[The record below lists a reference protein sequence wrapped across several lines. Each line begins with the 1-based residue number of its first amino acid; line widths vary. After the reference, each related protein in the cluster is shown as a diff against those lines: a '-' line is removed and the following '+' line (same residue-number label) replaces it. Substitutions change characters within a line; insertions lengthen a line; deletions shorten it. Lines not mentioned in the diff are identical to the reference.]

1 MNERGVNMIY
11 LRKNLMEEDGILEL
25 GIYDDELVTYCSEC
39 GKEIKLDHEDIKH
52 LESFDSTSYLCADCT
67 KKHKE
72 PEEQKTTFKD
82 LLEGGELSGID
93 PRGKTVCM
101 IIGTDKLIHE
111 HLSEKEATE
120 VFKELN
126 EALRALYKEL
136 KGA

>member
-1 MNERGVNMIY
+1 MIY
-11 LRKNLMEEDGILEL
+11 LRKNLEDGKLEL
-25 GIYDDELVTYCSEC
+25 TIYDDELITYCCEC

-52 LESFDSTSYLCADCT
+52 LESFDSTSYLCAECA

-82 LLEGGELSGID
+82 LLKGGALSGIA
-93 PRGKTVCM
+93 PRGKDVCM

-111 HLSEKEATE
+111 HLSEKEATK

-126 EALRALYKEL
+126 EALRVLYKDL
-136 KGA
+136 KEA

>member
-1 MNERGVNMIY
+1 MIY
-11 LRKNLMEEDGILEL
+11 VRKNLEDVKLEL
-25 GIYDDELVTYCSEC
+25 GIYDDELITYCCEC

-93 PRGKTVCM
+93 PRGKAVCM

-126 EALRALYKEL
+126 EALRVLYKDL

>member
-11 LRKNLMEEDGILEL
+11 LRKNLEDGKLEL
-25 GIYDDELVTYCSEC
+25 GIYDDELITYCCEC
-39 GKEIKLDHEDIKH
+39 GKEIKLDHEDIKR
-52 LESFDSTSYLCADCT
+52 LESFDSTSYLCAECT

-93 PRGKTVCM
+93 PRGKAVCM

-111 HLSEKEATE
+111 HLSEKEATK

-126 EALRALYKEL
+126 EALCDIYKEL
-136 KGA
+136 KGP

>member
-1 MNERGVNMIY
+1 MIY
-11 LRKNLMEEDGILEL
+11 LRKNLEDIDVVLESS
-25 GIYDDELVTYCSEC
+25 IYDDELVTYCCEC

-52 LESFDSTSYLCADCT
+52 LESFDSTSYLCAECA

-72 PEEQKTTFKD
+72 PEEPKTTFKD
-82 LLEGGELSGID
+82 LLEGGELSGMD
-93 PRGKTVCM
+93 AKGKAVCM

-111 HLSEKEATE
+111 HSNEKEATK

-126 EALRALYKEL
+126 DVLCDIYEEL

>member
-1 MNERGVNMIY
+1 MIY
-11 LRKNLMEEDGILEL
+11 VRKNLEDGILEL

-52 LESFDSTSYLCADCT
+52 LESFDSTSYLCAECA

-82 LLEGGELSGID
+82 LSEGGELSGID
-93 PRGKTVCM
+93 PRGKAVCM

-111 HLSEKEATE
+111 HLSEKEAAE

-126 EALRALYKEL
+126 EALRVLYKDL

>member
-1 MNERGVNMIY
+1 MIY

-52 LESFDSTSYLCADCT
+52 LESFGSTSYLCAECA

-82 LLEGGELSGID
+82 ILEGGALSGID
-93 PRGKTVCM
+93 AKRKIVYL
-101 IIGTDKLIHE
+101 IVGTNNLIHE
-111 HLSEKEATE
+111 HSNEKEATK

-126 EALRALYKEL
+126 DVLCDIYEEL

>member
-1 MNERGVNMIY
+1 MIY
-11 LRKNLMEEDGILEL
+11 LRKNLEDGKLEL
-25 GIYDDELVTYCSEC
+25 NIYDDELITYCCEC

-52 LESFDSTSYLCADCT
+52 LESFDSTSYLCAECA

-82 LLEGGELSGID
+82 LLEGGELAGID
-93 PRGKTVCM
+93 AKRKIVYL
-101 IIGTDKLIHE
+101 IVGTNNLIHE
-111 HLSEKEATE
+111 HSNEKEATK

-126 EALRALYKEL
+126 DVLCDIYEEL

>member
-25 GIYDDELVTYCSEC
+25 GIYDDELVTYCREC

-52 LESFDSTSYLCADCT
+52 LESFDSTSYLCAECA

-93 PRGKTVCM
+93 AKRKIVYL
-101 IIGTDKLIHE
+101 IVGTNNLIQE
-111 HLSEKEATE
+111 HSNEKEATK

-126 EALRALYKEL
+126 DVLCDIYEEL

>member
-1 MNERGVNMIY
+1 MIY
-11 LRKNLMEEDGILEL
+11 LRKNLEDIDGVLESS
-25 GIYDDELVTYCSEC
+25 IYDDELVTYCCEC

-52 LESFDSTSYLCADCT
+52 LESFDSTSYLCAECA

-82 LLEGGELSGID
+82 LLEGGELSGMD
-93 PRGKTVCM
+93 AKGKVVYM
-101 IIGTDKLIHE
+101 IIGTDELIHK
-111 HLSEKEATE
+111 HLKEKETTD
-120 VFKELN
+120 VLVELN

>member
-1 MNERGVNMIY
+1 MIY

-25 GIYDDELVTYCSEC
+25 GIYDDELVTYCREC

-52 LESFDSTSYLCADCT
+52 LESFDSTSYLCAECA

-93 PRGKTVCM
+93 AKRKIVYL
-101 IIGTDKLIHE
+101 IVGTNNLIQE
-111 HLSEKEATE
+111 HSNEKEATK

-126 EALRALYKEL
+126 DVLCDIYEEL

>member
-1 MNERGVNMIY
+1 MIY

-52 LESFDSTSYLCADCT
+52 LESFDSTSYLCAECA

-82 LLEGGELSGID
+82 LLEGGALSGMD
-93 PRGKTVCM
+93 AKGKVVYM
-101 IIGTDKLIHE
+101 IIETDGLIHK
-111 HLSEKEATE
+111 HLKEEATK

-126 EALRALYKEL
+126 EALRVLYKDL
-136 KGA
+136 KEA

>member
-1 MNERGVNMIY
+1 MIY
-11 LRKNLMEEDGILEL
+11 HRKNLEDGKLEL
-25 GIYDDELVTYCSEC
+25 GIYDDELVTYCCEC

-52 LESFDSTSYLCADCT
+52 LESFDSTSYLCAECA

-93 PRGKTVCM
+93 AKGKVVYM
-101 IIGTDKLIHE
+101 IIGTDKLIHK
-111 HLSEKEATE
+111 HLKEKETTD
-120 VFKELN
+120 VLVELN

>member
-11 LRKNLMEEDGILEL
+11 LRKNLEDIDVVLESS
-25 GIYDDELVTYCSEC
+25 IYDDELVTYCCEC

-52 LESFDSTSYLCADCT
+52 LESFDSTSYLCAECA

-72 PEEQKTTFKD
+72 PEEPKTTFKD
-82 LLEGGELSGID
+82 LLEGGELSEMD
-93 PRGKTVCM
+93 AKGKAVCM

-126 EALRALYKEL
+126 EALRVLYKDL

>member
-1 MNERGVNMIY
+1 MIY
-11 LRKNLMEEDGILEL
+11 HRKNLEDGKLEL
-25 GIYDDELVTYCSEC
+25 GIYDDELVTYCCEC

-52 LESFDSTSYLCADCT
+52 LESFDSTSYLCAECA

-82 LLEGGELSGID
+82 LLKGGALFGID
-93 PRGKTVCM
+93 PRGKAVCM

-111 HLSEKEATE
+111 HLSEKEATK

-126 EALRALYKEL
+126 EALRVLYKDL

>member
-1 MNERGVNMIY
+1 MNERGLNMIY
-11 LRKNLMEEDGILEL
+11 LRKNLEDIDVVLESS
-25 GIYDDELVTYCSEC
+25 IYDDELVTYCCEC
-39 GKEIKLDHEDIKH
+39 GKEIKLYHEDIKH
-52 LESFDSTSYLCADCT
+52 LESFDSTSYLCAECA

-72 PEEQKTTFKD
+72 PEEPKTTFKD
-82 LLEGGELSGID
+82 LLKGGELSGMD
-93 PRGKTVCM
+93 AKGKAVCM

-126 EALRALYKEL
+126 EALRVLYKDL

>member
-1 MNERGVNMIY
+1 MIY
-11 LRKNLMEEDGILEL
+11 VRKNLEDGKLEL
-25 GIYDDELVTYCSEC
+25 GIYDDELITYCCEC

-93 PRGKTVCM
+93 PRGKAVCM

-126 EALRALYKEL
+126 GALRVLYKDL

>member
-1 MNERGVNMIY
+1 MNERGVNMIF
-11 LRKNLMEEDGILEL
+11 LRKNLEDGKLEL
-25 GIYDDELVTYCSEC
+25 NIYDDELVTYCREC

-52 LESFDSTSYLCADCT
+52 LESFDSTSYLCAECA

-93 PRGKTVCM
+93 PKGKAVCM

-126 EALRALYKEL
+126 EALRVLYKDL

>member
-11 LRKNLMEEDGILEL
+11 LRKNLEDGKLEL
-25 GIYDDELVTYCSEC
+25 GIYDDELITYCCEC
-39 GKEIKLDHEDIKH
+39 GKEIKLDHEDIKR
-52 LESFDSTSYLCADCT
+52 LESFDSTSYLCAECT

-82 LLEGGELSGID
+82 LLKGGALSGID
-93 PRGKTVCM
+93 PRGKAVCM

-111 HLSEKEATE
+111 HLSEKEATK

-126 EALRALYKEL
+126 EALCDIYKEL

>member
-1 MNERGVNMIY
+1 MIY
-11 LRKNLMEEDGILEL
+11 VRKNLEDVKFEL
-25 GIYDDELVTYCSEC
+25 GIYDDELITYCCEC

-93 PRGKTVCM
+93 PRGKAVCM

-126 EALRALYKEL
+126 EALRVLYKDL

>member
-1 MNERGVNMIY
+1 MIY
-11 LRKNLMEEDGILEL
+11 LRKNLEDGKLEL
-25 GIYDDELVTYCSEC
+25 NIYDDELITYCCEC

-52 LESFDSTSYLCADCT
+52 LESFDSTSYLCAECA

-93 PRGKTVCM
+93 AKGKVVYM
-101 IIGTDKLIHE
+101 IIGTDKLIHK
-111 HLSEKEATE
+111 HLKEKETTD
-120 VFKELN
+120 VLVELN

>member
-1 MNERGVNMIY
+1 MIY

-25 GIYDDELVTYCSEC
+25 GIYDDELITYCCEC

-93 PRGKTVCM
+93 PRGKAVCM

-126 EALRALYKEL
+126 EALRVLYKDL

>member
-1 MNERGVNMIY
+1 MIY
-11 LRKNLMEEDGILEL
+11 LRKKLEDGKLEL

-52 LESFDSTSYLCADCT
+52 LESLDSTSYLCAECA

-82 LLEGGELSGID
+82 LLEGGALSGMD
-93 PRGKTVCM
+93 AKGKVVFM
-101 IIGTDKLIHE
+101 IIGTDKLIHK
-111 HLSEKEATE
+111 HLKEEETNN
-120 VFKELN
+120 VLVELN

>member
-11 LRKNLMEEDGILEL
+11 LRKNLEDGKLET
-25 GIYDDELVTYCSEC
+25 GICDDELVTYCCEC

-82 LLEGGELSGID
+82 LLEGGELSGMD
-93 PRGKTVCM
+93 AKGKVVYM
-101 IIGTDKLIHE
+101 IIGTDGLIHK
-111 HLSEKEATE
+111 HLKEEEATK

-126 EALRALYKEL
+126 EALRVLYKDL
-136 KGA
+136 KEA

>member
-11 LRKNLMEEDGILEL
+11 LRKNLEDIDGVLEL
-25 GIYDDELVTYCSEC
+25 GIYDDELVTYCCEC

-52 LESFDSTSYLCADCT
+52 LESFDSTNYLCADCA

-72 PEEQKTTFKD
+72 PEEPKTTFKN
-82 LLEGGELSGID
+82 LLKGGQLSGLD
-93 PRGKTVCM
+93 PRGKVVYM
-101 IIGTDKLIHE
+101 IIETDGLIHK
-111 HLSEKEATE
+111 HLKEKETTD
-120 VFKELN
+120 VLVELN

>member
-11 LRKNLMEEDGILEL
+11 VRKNLEDGKLEL
-25 GIYDDELVTYCSEC
+25 GIYDDELITYCCEC

-52 LESFDSTSYLCADCT
+52 LGSFDSTSYLCADCT

-93 PRGKTVCM
+93 PRGKAVCM

-111 HLSEKEATE
+111 HLSEKEANE